1 MPDAVEALM
10 PWVGGLQTPAYIL
23 ELHTG
28 QRRGMTI
35 LYAGAR
41 RGAFSAIVPR
51 ACRGT
56 SA

>member
-28 QRRGMTI
+28 QRRGITI

-41 RGAFSAIVPR
+41 RRAFSAIVP
-51 ACRGT
+51 
-56 SA
+56 